1 MTGTHW
7 ITSSLLVARASP
19 PIIAP
24 MVKPMLS
31 ALRMKASERTR
42 SSREKTFSVYAPR
55 AAPPAVPNIS
65 STTTMAR
72 NCQNPSSHGHTRN
85 SAASISATAAQTRL
99 GPTRS
104 ANRPSG
110 TANTND
116 DRPAM
121 VRPRPTWAADSPTMW
136 VKNTALPV
144 RNAPSPVAKRIDW
157 NDSRRARGLGGSI
170 RSIQVGTDAI
180 VPSMTSV
187 RRMLFSPTVDELDA
201 WLAQPAEPEPIVVET
216 SGSTGQP
223 KRVVLS
229 RRAVLASGTATAAR
243 LGGAGP
249 WVLALPMTYVA
260 GLQVACRS
268 LAAGHRPVLL
278 DDHGSLAGAVAAA
291 GGAPYVSL
299 VATQLVRALR
309 SQDDTAALA
318 RCAAVLVGGGP
329 VDRELRERA
338 TDGGI
343 RVVATYGS
351 AETAGGCVYDG
362 LPLDGV
368 AVAIGANGRIR
379 IGGPTLFDGYD
390 GDPALTADVL
400 VDGWFLTADAGRF
413 DEDGRL
419 QVLGRLDDMVISGGV
434 KVPTGIVAARLRE
447 HPAVTAVDVGR
458 LADDEWGER
467 VVAWVV
473 GDLSLDEAR
482 DWVAELHPR
491 SWAPRELRVLDEMP
505 MLRNG
510 KVDRRALRGESRD

>member
-1 MTGTHW
+1 
-7 ITSSLLVARASP
+7 
-19 PIIAP
+19 
-24 MVKPMLS
+24 
-31 ALRMKASERTR
+31 
-42 SSREKTFSVYAPR
+42 
-55 AAPPAVPNIS
+55 
-65 STTTMAR
+65 
-72 NCQNPSSHGHTRN
+72 
-85 SAASISATAAQTRL
+85 
-99 GPTRS
+99 
-104 ANRPSG
+104 
-110 TANTND
+110 
-116 DRPAM
+116 
-121 VRPRPTWAADSPTMW
+121 
-136 VKNTALPV
+136 
-144 RNAPSPVAKRIDW
+144 
-157 NDSRRARGLGGSI
+157 
-170 RSIQVGTDAI
+170 
-180 VPSMTSV
+180 
-187 RRMLFSPTVDELDA
+187 MLFSPTVDELDA
-201 WLAQPAEPEPIVVET
+201 WLARPAEPEPIVVET

-229 RRAVLASGTATAAR
+229 RRAVRASGTATAAR
-243 LGGAGP
+243 LGGTGP

-278 DDHGSLAGAVAAA
+278 DDHASLAGAVAAA
-291 GGAPYVSL
+291 GDAPYVSL

-338 TDGGI
+338 AGDGI

-368 AVAIGANGRIR
+368 AVAIGADGRIR
-379 IGGPTLFDGYD
+379 IGGSTLFEGYD

-447 HPAVTAVDVGR
+447 HPGVTAVDVGR

-473 GDLSLDEAR
+473 GDLSLEEAR

-491 SWAPRELRVLDEMP
+491 SWAPRELRLLDEMP

-510 KVDRRALRGESRD
+510 KVDRRALRGESRG

>member
-1 MTGTHW
+1 M
-7 ITSSLLVARASP
+7 LV
-19 PIIAP
+19 
-24 MVKPMLS
+24 
-31 ALRMKASERTR
+31 T
-42 SSREKTFSVYAPR
+42 
-55 AAPPAVPNIS
+55 
-65 STTTMAR
+65 
-72 NCQNPSSHGHTRN
+72 
-85 SAASISATAAQTRL
+85 
-99 GPTRS
+99 
-104 ANRPSG
+104 
-110 TANTND
+110 
-116 DRPAM
+116 
-121 VRPRPTWAADSPTMW
+121 
-136 VKNTALPV
+136 
-144 RNAPSPVAKRIDW
+144 
-157 NDSRRARGLGGSI
+157 
-170 RSIQVGTDAI
+170 
-180 VPSMTSV
+180 
-187 RRMLFSPTVDELDA
+187 PTVAELDG
-201 WLAQPAEPEPIVVET
+201 WLAQPAEPEPVVVET

-229 RRAVLASGTATAAR
+229 RRAVRASGTATAAR
-243 LGGAGP
+243 LGGTGP

-278 DDHGSLAGAVAAA
+278 DDHSSLAEAVAAA
-291 GGAPYVSL
+291 GDAPYVSL

-309 SQDDTAALA
+309 SPDDTAALA

-329 VDRELRERA
+329 VDRQLRERA
-338 TDGGI
+338 TDSGI
-343 RVVATYGS
+343 RVVATYGA

-368 AVAIGANGRIR
+368 AVAIGATGRIR

-400 VDGWFLTADAGRF
+400 VDGWYLTPDAGRF

-419 QVLGRLDDMVISGGV
+419 QVLGRLDDMVITGGV

-447 HPAVTAVDVGR
+447 HPGVTAVDVGR

>member
-1 MTGTHW
+1 M
-7 ITSSLLVARASP
+7 LL
-19 PIIAP
+19 
-24 MVKPMLS
+24 
-31 ALRMKASERTR
+31 
-42 SSREKTFSVYAPR
+42 
-55 AAPPAVPNIS
+55 
-65 STTTMAR
+65 
-72 NCQNPSSHGHTRN
+72 
-85 SAASISATAAQTRL
+85 
-99 GPTRS
+99 
-104 ANRPSG
+104 
-110 TANTND
+110 
-116 DRPAM
+116 
-121 VRPRPTWAADSPTMW
+121 
-136 VKNTALPV
+136 
-144 RNAPSPVAKRIDW
+144 
-157 NDSRRARGLGGSI
+157 
-170 RSIQVGTDAI
+170 
-180 VPSMTSV
+180 
-187 RRMLFSPTVDELDA
+187 
-201 WLAQPAEPEPIVVET
+201 
-216 SGSTGQP
+216 
-223 KRVVLS
+223 
-229 RRAVLASGTATAAR
+229 
-243 LGGAGP
+243 
-249 WVLALPMTYVA
+249 
-260 GLQVACRS
+260 
-268 LAAGHRPVLL
+268 
-278 DDHGSLAGAVAAA
+278 
-291 GGAPYVSL
+291 
-299 VATQLVRALR
+299 
-309 SQDDTAALA
+309 
-318 RCAAVLVGGGP
+318 GGGP
-329 VDRELRERA
+329 IDATLRARA
-338 TDGGI
+338 TDAGV

-447 HPAVTAVDVGR
+447 HPAITAVDVGR